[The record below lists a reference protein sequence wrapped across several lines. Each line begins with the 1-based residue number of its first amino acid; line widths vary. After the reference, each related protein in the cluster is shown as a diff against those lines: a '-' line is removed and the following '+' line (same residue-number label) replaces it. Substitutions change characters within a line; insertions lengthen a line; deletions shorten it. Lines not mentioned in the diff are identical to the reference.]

1 MDARERLLKEFTQS
15 KEVLPGHLLPWLT
28 AIRESAIE
36 NFATQGFPGPRDEN
50 WKYTNIKRLLKTE
63 YCLAQQAST
72 PSINSIPSRISE
84 QQSCPDEHSLV
95 FINGAYHSELSSI
108 SPLPEGIILSS
119 FAQALQ
125 DHPQLMASTLGEI
138 VKNQTQPFSA
148 LNSAFMSDGLFLWAA
163 ENSKMTSPVHC
174 LFISTTSAQPAVC
187 YPRLLLVL
195 KNKTQLTLLEHY
207 IDLSSPGPDSK
218 MTAGKNTTSN
228 HNLINAVTEIH
239 LGPEAQLEHYQLQ
252 HESLNSSHIAA
263 LYVQQQRASR
273 FTSHS
278 YSLGAALARYDIQ
291 VQLTGSQCE
300 CSLNGAYLVEGNQH
314 VDYHTEIAHLAP
326 GCSSQQLYKGVIQG
340 SARAVFNGK
349 VLIQPEAQQSNARQ
363 LNKNLLLSDTG
374 EVDTKPELQIYA
386 DDVICTHGATVG
398 QLDMQALFYLQS
410 RGISKNDAQ
419 AWLVYGFV
427 SELLERID
435 NPSLRK
441 FIQLSV
447 TPQLNRLVGNDA
459 RNLAQLFPT
468 ENGERSCP

>member
-1 MDARERLLKEFTQS
+1 MDARERLLNDFTRS
-15 KEVLPGHLLPWLT
+15 KEILPGHSLPWLT
-28 AIRESAIE
+28 SLRESAIE
-36 NFATQGFPGPRDEN
+36 HFATQGFPTLRDEN
-50 WKYTNIKRLLKTE
+50 WKYTNIKKLLKTE
-63 YCLAQQAST
+63 YCLAQAA
-72 PSINSIPSRISE
+72 SIPPVDSIPARISE
-84 QQSCPDEHSLV
+84 QQSCPDEHCLV
-95 FINGAYHSELSSI
+95 FINGSYHPELSSV

-125 DHPQLMASTLGEI
+125 EHPQLMASTLGEI
-138 VKNQTQPFSA
+138 VKNQTHPFSA

-163 ENSKMTSPVHC
+163 ENSQMASPVHC
-174 LFISTTSAQPAVC
+174 LFISTTSAQPVVC
-187 YPRLLLVL
+187 YPRLLIVL
-195 KNKTQLTLLEHY
+195 KNKTQLTLIEHY
-207 IDLSSPGPDSK
+207 IDLSSSPDLET
-218 MTAGKNTTSN
+218 TAAKQTTDN

-239 LGPEAQLEHYQLQ
+239 LGAEAQLDHYKLQ
-252 HESLNSSHIAA
+252 YDALNSGHIAA
-263 LYVQQQRASR
+263 MYVQQQRASR

-278 YSLGAALARYDIQ
+278 YSLGAALARHDIQ
-291 VQLTGSQCE
+291 IQLTGSQCE
-300 CSLNGAYLVEGNQH
+300 CCLNGVYLVEGNQH

-386 DDVICTHGATVG
+386 DDVVCSHGATVG
-398 QLDMQALFYLQS
+398 QLDTQALFYLQS

-427 SELLERID
+427 SELLERIN

-441 FIQLSV
+441 FIQLPV
-447 TPQLNRLVGNDA
+447 TAQLNRLAGNDA
-459 RNLAQLFPT
+459 RDSAVLFPT
-468 ENGERSCP
+468 QNGERSCP